1 MAREIGVAQLDL
13 WPMLASCLGGGKRDR
28 SIKPYHENPE
38 AWAKMKDALDEHSVR
53 CVAYGVQR
61 FDSDLGK
68 SRKVFE
74 WAKRVG
80 IQSFGAVP
88 SSDAF
93 DGLETLVEEYEIN
106 VAIHNHGPND
116 QHFGKIS
123 QVAEAVKGRHPRI
136 GACTDLGH
144 FWRAGEDPVKALEIL
159 GDRVLAVHLKD
170 QVSETEQAVVGE
182 GKMDIL
188 AILKTL
194 KKINYKGPLTLEY
207 EANPE
212 NPLPGMAAS
221 LENIR
226 KLYAKMR

>member
-1 MAREIGVAQLDL
+1 MAGFLPGQSLELRGQALQGC
-13 WPMLASCLGGGKRDR
+13 LA
-28 SIKPYHENPE
+28 
-38 AWAKMKDALDEHSVR
+38 
-53 CVAYGVQR
+53 CVAVRIQR
-61 FDSDLGK
+61 LTQ
-68 SRKVFE
+68 RL
-74 WAKRVG
+74 
-80 IQSFGAVP
+80 I
-88 SSDAF
+88 
-93 DGLETLVEEYEIN
+93 
-106 VAIHNHGPND
+106 
-116 QHFGKIS
+116 HFGKIS